1 MNLARRWLISFIAA
15 CISFAGMLQGAQ
27 ATLIGTEAVAAA
39 QVPSI
44 GSESDA
50 RARLAATLE
59 RPDVVAA
66 LAERGVDIGQARERV
81 AALTDDEAAMLAQHI
96 DSSPAGG
103 SVLGTIVFVFVL
115 LLVTDILGLTKI
127 FPFTRS
133 VR

>member
-1 MNLARRWLISFIAA
+1 MNLARRLLISFVAA

-27 ATLIGTEAVAAA
+27 AALIGTEAVAAA
-39 QVPSI
+39 QAPSLA
-44 GSESDA
+44 GEADA
-50 RARLAATLE
+50 RARLAAALE

-66 LAERGVDIGQARERV
+66 LAERGVDVDQARERV
-81 AALTDDEAAMLAQHI
+81 AALTDGEAAMLAQHI

-103 SVLGTIVFVFVL
+103 GVLGTIVFVFVVL
-115 LLVTDILGLTKI
+115 LITDILGFTKI